1 MTQFDLAEKMR
12 LSEAA
17 VRSYGLGGSGL
28 EYLKSISC
36 HRYDS
41 ELPAMAISIIDFAN
55 ICEAVDYF
63 FRSGDDFNREREGEL
78 NETFSITA

>member
-1 MTQFDLAEKMR
+1 MSRELKR
-12 LSEAA
+12 LN
-17 VRSYGLGGSGL
+17 GSLSDG
-28 EYLKSISC
+28 S
-36 HRYDS
+36 DS

-63 FRSGDDFNREREGEL
+63 FRSGDDFNREGEL